1 MYKKLFHWLNIFVS
15 ISKNTVIISI
25 ISGGKSSFKCRTLN
39 ENWIFYC
46 GIVIRTGFELSG
58 SWSWSRIETQFSFF
72 AAQVTNC
79 SLWTVRFLWRVR
91 PTDPGSYVLS
101 RRSYHK
107 SCSMGATLLVDDPE
121 LAPVL
126 SGTHLPTSEG
136 CKVEL
141 A

>member
-15 ISKNTVIISI
+15 ISKNTVIIS
-25 ISGGKSSFKCRTLN
+25 GGKSPFKCRTLN

-58 SWSWSRIETQFSFF
+58 SWLCSRIETQFSFF
-72 AAQVTNC
+72 AAQVTNY

-91 PTDPGSYVLS
+91 PTVPGSYVLS
-101 RRSYHK
+101 RRSYHQ

-126 SGTHLPTSEG
+126 SCTHLATSEG